1 MFENF
6 LLKSNTTRI
15 PPEGNMGPSRT
26 EQMQFKV
33 TPEERKL
40 IEKSADKQALSVSE
54 YVRAAVLMD
63 MILEGNVGAM
73 KIAVDTIGR
82 KAVQLLRKRAD
93 RLSDLGADTVDS
105 Q

>member
-1 MFENF
+1 
-6 LLKSNTTRI
+6 
-15 PPEGNMGPSRT
+15 MGPSRT
-26 EQMQFKV
+26 ELMQFKV
-33 TPEERKL
+33 TPKEREL
-40 IEKSADKQALSVSE
+40 IEKSAKKQDLSVSE
-54 YVRAAVLMD
+54 YVRAAVIMD

-93 RLSDLGADTVDS
+93 RLADLGAEATDS

>member
-1 MFENF
+1 
-6 LLKSNTTRI
+6 
-15 PPEGNMGPSRT
+15 MGPSRT

>member
-1 MFENF
+1 
-6 LLKSNTTRI
+6 
-15 PPEGNMGPSRT
+15 MGPSRT
-26 EQMQFKV
+26 ELMQFKV
-33 TPEERKL
+33 TPKEKEL
-40 IEKSADKQALSVSE
+40 IEAFAKKQGDSVSE

>member
-1 MFENF
+1 
-6 LLKSNTTRI
+6 
-15 PPEGNMGPSRT
+15 MGPSRT
-26 EQMQFKV
+26 ELMQFKV
-33 TPEERKL
+33 TPKEREL
-40 IEKSADKQALSVSE
+40 IDNCAKKQGLTVSE

-93 RLSDLGADTVDS
+93 RLSDLGTEATE
-105 Q
+105 

>member
-1 MFENF
+1 
-6 LLKSNTTRI
+6 
-15 PPEGNMGPSRT
+15 MGPSRT
-26 EQMQFKV
+26 ELMQFKV
-33 TPEERKL
+33 TPKEKEL
-40 IEKSADKQALSVSE
+40 IETFAKKQGDTVSE

-93 RLSDLGADTVDS
+93 RLSDLGADSVDS

>member
-1 MFENF
+1 
-6 LLKSNTTRI
+6 
-15 PPEGNMGPSRT
+15 MGPSRT
-26 EQMQFKV
+26 ELMQFKV
-33 TPEERKL
+33 TPKEKEL
-40 IEKSADKQALSVSE
+40 IETFAKKQGDTVSE

-93 RLSDLGADTVDS
+93 RLSDLGAEPVDS

>member
-1 MFENF
+1 
-6 LLKSNTTRI
+6 
-15 PPEGNMGPSRT
+15 MGPSRT
-26 EQMQFKV
+26 ELMQFKV
-33 TPEERKL
+33 TAKEREL
-40 IEKSADKQALSVSE
+40 IETCAKKQALSVSE

-93 RLSDLGADTVDS
+93 RLSDLGADAVDS

>member
-1 MFENF
+1 
-6 LLKSNTTRI
+6 
-15 PPEGNMGPSRT
+15 MGPSRT
-26 EQMQFKV
+26 ELMQFKV
-33 TPEERKL
+33 TPKEREL
-40 IEKSADKQALSVSE
+40 IEKCADKQALSVSE

-93 RLSDLGADTVDS
+93 RLSDLGADAVDS

>member
-1 MFENF
+1 
-6 LLKSNTTRI
+6 
-15 PPEGNMGPSRT
+15 MGPSRT
-26 EQMQFKV
+26 ELMQFKV

-40 IEKSADKQALSVSE
+40 IDRCAQKQGLSVSE

-93 RLSDLGADTVDS
+93 RLSDLRAEATDS

>member
-1 MFENF
+1 
-6 LLKSNTTRI
+6 
-15 PPEGNMGPSRT
+15 MGPSRT
-26 EQMQFKV
+26 ELMQFKV
-33 TPEERKL
+33 TPKEKEL
-40 IEKSADKQALSVSE
+40 IETFAKKQGDTVSE

-82 KAVQLLRKRAD
+82 KAVQLLTKRAD
-93 RLSDLGADTVDS
+93 RLAKLGADATDS

>member
-1 MFENF
+1 
-6 LLKSNTTRI
+6 
-15 PPEGNMGPSRT
+15 
-26 EQMQFKV
+26 MQFKV
-33 TPEERKL
+33 TPKEKEL
-40 IEKSADKQALSVSE
+40 IETCAKKQGDTVSE

-82 KAVQLLRKRAD
+82 KAVQLLNKRAE
-93 RLSDLGADTVDS
+93 RLAKLGTEATDS

>member
-1 MFENF
+1 
-6 LLKSNTTRI
+6 
-15 PPEGNMGPSRT
+15 MGPSRT
-26 EQMQFKV
+26 ELMQFKV
-33 TPEERKL
+33 TPKEKEL
-40 IEKSADKQALSVSE
+40 IETFAKKQGDTVSE

-73 KIAVDTIGR
+73 KIVVDTIGR

-93 RLSDLGADTVDS
+93 RLSDLGADVVDS